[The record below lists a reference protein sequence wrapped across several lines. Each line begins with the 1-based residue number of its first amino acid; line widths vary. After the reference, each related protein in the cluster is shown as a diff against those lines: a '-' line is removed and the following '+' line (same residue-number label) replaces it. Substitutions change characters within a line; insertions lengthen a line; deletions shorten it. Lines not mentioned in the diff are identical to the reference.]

1 MDIHHAA
8 LHSGLGK
15 MNEELSNKL
24 LDDFPR
30 LFRNRDQ
37 SSMQR
42 GFECGDGWFELI
54 YQLSRDIETVARES
68 GLSPDSAE
76 WPKCRQVKEK
86 LGSLRFVVFAT
97 DQHRTMYKRISQLR
111 LDALNQSAK
120 TCECCGKPGELV
132 TAHGI
137 STLCLDHAIQT
148 EIDNTHGC

>member
-1 MDIHHAA
+1 
-8 LHSGLGK
+8 

-24 LDDFPR
+24 LHDFPR

-68 GLSPDSAE
+68 GLSPDAAE

-97 DQHRTMYKRISQLR
+97 GQHRAMYERISELINS
-111 LDALNQSAK
+111 AYEQSTK

-132 TAHGI
+132 TRHGI
-137 STLCLDHAIQT
+137 STLCLDHAGQT
-148 EIDNTHGC
+148 ETDTTQGC